1 MFHFYFRASLKTLTV
16 LQGKHSSN
24 EGAITIVQHVDEKGI
39 AALIHCSDGWDRT
52 AQLSSISQIL
62 LDPYYRTIKRFQ
74 LVFFKI
80 CGRVYKVW
88 MALFKKRKF
97 LIVQFRLDNL
107 KENILADILPFLVDA
122 FTRKKLSAF

>member
-74 LVFFKI
+74 ILVCLGQVCVGTSMLSFKELLSF
-80 CGRVYKVW
+80 
-88 MALFKKRKF
+88 ALEFY
-97 LIVQFRLDNL
+97 
-107 KENILADILPFLVDA
+107 
-122 FTRKKLSAF
+122 